1 MPDLTEIREALAKAT
16 PGPWR
21 AGVLAPCHTGVWGT
35 QPDTDW
41 NVCLTGDELTHYSIE
56 DAHLIANAPAWLES
70 LCDEVE
76 QLRGEVTREQMER
89 SDAVIRA
96 EKAEAAVDIAA
107 SIIDDARHALAPERP
122 GPRIE
127 PAKRVLWSE
136 DAHKIVTAWADRKR
150 IASCHIPPRLGQRHA
165 LDGE

>member
-1 MPDLTEIREALAKAT
+1 M
-16 PGPWR
+16 
-21 AGVLAPCHTGVWGT
+21 
-35 QPDTDW
+35 
-41 NVCLTGDELTHYSIE
+41 
-56 DAHLIANAPAWLES
+56 
-70 LCDEVE
+70 CD
-76 QLRGEVTREQMER
+76 QCDYQME
-89 SDAVIRA
+89 RA

-150 IASCHIPPRLGQRHA
+150 IASCHIPPRPGQRHA